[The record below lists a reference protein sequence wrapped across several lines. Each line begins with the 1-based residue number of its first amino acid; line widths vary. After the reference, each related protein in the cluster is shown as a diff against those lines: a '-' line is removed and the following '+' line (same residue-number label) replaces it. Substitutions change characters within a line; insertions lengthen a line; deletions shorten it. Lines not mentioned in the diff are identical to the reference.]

1 MTGENGSILQP
12 HEICC
17 DFNWSGEHEAQVQVC
32 RATRKISD
40 HLEFRLGSVL
50 FVIYRNSHGYE

>member
-40 HLEFRLGSVL
+40 HLEFRL
-50 FVIYRNSHGYE
+50 